1 LPVQP
6 RVAAPHVRNT
16 LMCIAQCAGVAED
29 TSAPHDNSSDPVGIK
44 RKELQKWSMRAALK
58 ASKVQRSK
66 PSESLVLPPSKPGS
80 EVSRQSL
87 TRGNDKVYLFKPLPV
102 RRREKREE
110 SIGTQGRA
118 GAVVGAACSCSLSKA
133 TSGLIRKQV
142 VAACSQ
148 RHMSLSPGA
157 AAYCDEW
164 HAAVLECNP
173 MIDAVAGSRSC
184 SGGGVAPRAL
194 LVTGATK
201 KRGLSR
207 RGRKARKREKRQKG
221 QLRGLPE
228 PARRGQTAAL
238 ALFALCVSFLLSNA
252 QGAECDSSGSGS
264 ILPCSYGG
272 CIFSKDA
279 SGFLERT
286 GSCPTMTGALYLKE
300 QGTTGLRDGVF
311 SNMGACA

>member
-1 LPVQP
+1 
-6 RVAAPHVRNT
+6 
-16 LMCIAQCAGVAED
+16 
-29 TSAPHDNSSDPVGIK
+29 
-44 RKELQKWSMRAALK
+44 
-58 ASKVQRSK
+58 
-66 PSESLVLPPSKPGS
+66 
-80 EVSRQSL
+80 
-87 TRGNDKVYLFKPLPV
+87 
-102 RRREKREE
+102 
-110 SIGTQGRA
+110 
-118 GAVVGAACSCSLSKA
+118 
-133 TSGLIRKQV
+133 
-142 VAACSQ
+142 
-148 RHMSLSPGA
+148 
-157 AAYCDEW
+157 
-164 HAAVLECNP
+164 

-194 LVTGATK
+194 LVTSATK

-207 RGRKARKREKRQKG
+207 RGRKARKREKRQKR

-238 ALFALCVSFLLSNA
+238 VLFALCVSFLISNA